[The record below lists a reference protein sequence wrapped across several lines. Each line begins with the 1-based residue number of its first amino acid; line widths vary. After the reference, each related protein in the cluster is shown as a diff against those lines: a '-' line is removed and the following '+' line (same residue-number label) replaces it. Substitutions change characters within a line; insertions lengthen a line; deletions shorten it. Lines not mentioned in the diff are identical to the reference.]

1 MAAAS
6 QSTAKKTKSAAS
18 KAKSAS
24 AGKSTAKKTAAPKS
38 DPATRLLMQDHR
50 AVEKLFAQYEK
61 AKEDDAKKQAIYEQI
76 HMELAVHMQIEEEI
90 FYPAFI
96 DAGGD
101 AGLHHESIIEHESA
115 RDLIAKIRH
124 SGGAAA
130 DDFFD
135 ARVKVLEEMVRHH
148 VEEEE
153 KPGGMFEQ
161 AQAIGMDLDLLGP
174 RLERRKVQLMDDAET
189 DAGYDAAVG
198 VPDAVQSISPGL
210 ANPDLRRGA
219 GRR

>member
-90 FYPAFI
+90 FYPASRPHV
-96 DAGGD
+96 DEQDTVNEAVV
-101 AGLHHESIIEHESA
+101 EHASA
-115 RDLIAKIRH
+115 RDLMAQLKKMKPSDEMYDAK
-124 SGGAAA
+124 
-130 DDFFD
+130 
-135 ARVKVLEEMVRHH
+135 VTVLKEMIEHH

-153 KPGGMFEQ
+153 KEYFPECRKSD
-161 AQAIGMDLDLLGP
+161 MDL
-174 RLERRKVQLMDDAET
+174 K
-189 DAGYDAAVG
+189 AVG
-198 VPDAVQSISPGL
+198 EQLKARKEELMAEMGGS
-210 ANPDLRRGA
+210 AARH
-219 GRR
+219 